1 MSKRHDTMTPV
12 ALAAAA
18 LATAAGLA
26 AQGTPAP
33 AQPARPTTSDP
44 AAAAAPSQPPAFELW
59 NPRRP
64 ATEAA
69 HQVAQW
75 GPRGLPSP
83 GYAFRA
89 RRVLPITAPPID
101 DGIVLTKNGLIE
113 AVGAAKDLAVPA
125 GYELIDCG
133 DAVLV
138 PGFVEAHCHIAS
150 SSFDLND
157 TVHPT
162 NPEFRTLDLISME
175 HDQIRTARAGGIS
188 TALYIPGS
196 GSNMGGF
203 GTLTKT
209 WGTSPEQALVRFPGS
224 LKIAQ
229 AGNPER
235 GAGDLGTDMM
245 GMSEGIRMTLLDG
258 KRYWEAHE
266 AWQAG
271 KGEKP
276 KFDPTLELLRG
287 LFRHEY
293 PVSVHTQIYQVV
305 LQTLQQLR
313 TELGLWT
320 VVVHGTFDGYRL
332 SEDMLAAGVP
342 IAGGPRQ
349 YHFDRATGRFEGL
362 LSNWSRG
369 GEHGWRSP
377 VLGLGRDGIGV
388 NTDSP
393 VVAQEQLP
401 LQAAMAVRLGLPHE
415 WALRGVTI
423 NPARFFGIDHRVGS
437 LEKGKDAD
445 LAAWSGDPL
454 DPRSHV
460 RVMVVNGTICY
471 RRDANRP
478 GW

>member
-1 MSKRHDTMTPV
+1 MKTTLVTV
-12 ALAAAA
+12 ALWSATSAFV
-18 LATAAGLA
+18 LA
-26 AQGTPAP
+26 QE
-33 AQPARPTTSDP
+33 
-44 AAAAAPSQPPAFELW
+44 AAAPPAAPPATAKTVAPKFEVW
-59 NPRRP
+59 RPRRP
-64 ATEAA
+64 ATEKDY
-69 HQVAQW
+69 QVAKW

-89 RRVLPITAPPID
+89 AKVLPITSPPIL
-101 DGIVLTKNGLIE
+101 DGIVVTKNGIIE
-113 AVGAAKDLAVPA
+113 AVGRAKDVVVPA
-125 GYELIDCG
+125 GYETVDCG
-133 DAVLV
+133 DATIF
-138 PGFVEAHCHIAS
+138 PGIIEMHCHIAS
-150 SSFDLND
+150 ESFDLND
-157 TVHPT
+157 TVHAT
-162 NPEFRTLDLISME
+162 NPEFRTLDLIGME
-175 HDQIRTARAGGIS
+175 HDQIRAARAGGIS

-209 WGTSPEQALVRFPGS
+209 WARSPEEALVRFPGS

-235 GAGDLGTDMM
+235 PSGDLGTDMM

-258 KRYWEAHE
+258 KRYWQQYE

-271 KGEKP
+271 TGEKP

-287 LFRHEY
+287 LFRHEF

-305 LQTLQQLR
+305 LQTLQELR

-320 VVVHGTFDGYRL
+320 VIVHGTFDGYRL
-332 SEDMLAAGVP
+332 SEDMLRAGVP

-349 YHFDRATGRFEGL
+349 YYYDPRSGCIEGL

-369 GEHGWRSP
+369 GQHGWPQP
-377 VLGLGRDGIGV
+377 VLGLGPDGVGV

-415 WALRGVTI
+415 WALRALTI
-423 NPARFFGIDHRVGS
+423 NAATFAGIEHRVGS
-437 LEKGKDAD
+437 LEVGKDAD
-445 LAAWSGDPL
+445 LGIWNGDPV
-454 DPRSHV
+454 DPRSWV
-460 RVMVVNGTICY
+460 EMMVISGTICY
-471 RRDANRP
+471 RRDPSRP
-478 GW
+478 MW